1 MDHNPVVFVCFAV
14 VYILE
19 ISMNSV
25 TKLFDAGFDSLV
37 QIVCFSNA
45 GKHREEYCELDSSCN
60 RLRKKLSNLAE
71 NTALIQIIYDPPMFA
86 AIPHF
91 CLICRL

>member
-1 MDHNPVVFVCFAV
+1 MFFAV

-25 TKLFDAGFDSLV
+25 TKLSDAGFDSLV

-45 GKHREEYCELDSSCN
+45 GTHREEYCELDSSCN
-60 RLRKKLSNLAE
+60 RLRKK
-71 NTALIQIIYDPPMFA
+71 
-86 AIPHF
+86 
-91 CLICRL
+91 